1 MKAKQYTILIVA
13 LCLPATAAA
22 RPYTLDEIL
31 AMARKGNPGLAA
43 GAQAT
48 AGIQAQLL
56 EARRNYYPT
65 GELNSFLAQAP
76 EIRCYDSNN
85 QRNEYNCT
93 NTGEETV
100 GVGTEGF
107 LKGIT
112 PKGIFTRTEVK
123 LIQPIYTFGKI
134 SAGVAAAESG
144 VKASQ
149 NRQFGLVADLELNVR
164 KAYWGAKLAREIL
177 ATLTEGRGYLEKAQ
191 KKVEDDLTEG
201 TGEASVTDRLRLRTM
216 RAEIEARILEAKR
229 MSDLAHGG
237 LRALVGPNAPPDLD
251 VDEDAIAAVQVRDRP
266 LADYENAALQSRP
279 EVKALENM
287 VAAKRELAE
296 VEWRRQYPDIV
307 LIGTAAY
314 AYASSVDTPHNAFAN
329 NPFHTLGAGLA
340 AGFRMPLDLGQ
351 KNARAAKLRA
361 EAEEAEQ
368 KRREALSGISFEVEK
383 AHTEL
388 KEAEDRMKVVKAG
401 EKAGRQWIAA
411 IAQNQALG
419 LSESRDFSDAL
430 LAFFQARIR
439 YLQSMYDYNV
449 AAASLTRATGVDVS
463 SRAGYQAHLPA
474 NAEIMRLSGSRGEAL
489 RERVL

>member
-1 MKAKQYTILIVA
+1 MRFHAGQTRKSRPRIMMKAKLYPILIVV
-13 LCLPATAAA
+13 LCLPAPAMAK
-22 RPYTLDEIL
+22 PYKLDEIL
-31 AMARKGNPGLAA
+31 DLARKGNPGLAA
-43 GAQAT
+43 GERAT

-65 GELNSFLAQAP
+65 GELNSLLAQSP
-76 EIRCYDSNN
+76 RIRCQDPNNPAVNEDNCVKTDAVGYDSSGLLNA
-85 QRNEYNCT
+85 
-93 NTGEETV
+93 
-100 GVGTEGF
+100 
-107 LKGIT
+107 IT
-112 PKGIFTRTEVK
+112 PAGVFTRTELK
-123 LIQPIYTFGKI
+123 LVQPIYTFGKI

-177 ATLTEGRGYLEKAQ
+177 ATLKEGSGYLEKAQ
-191 KKVEDDLTEG
+191 KKIEDELADG
-201 TGEASVTDRLRLRTM
+201 SGEASVTDRLRLRTM
-216 RAEIEARILEAKR
+216 RAEIDARILEAQR
-229 MSDLAHGG
+229 MSDLAHSG
-237 LRALVGPNAPPDLD
+237 LRALVGPEAPPDLD
-251 VDEDAIAAVQVRDRP
+251 VDENAIEAVHIQNQP
-266 LADYENAALQSRP
+266 LIQYEEAALRSRP

-287 VAAKRELAE
+287 VAAKRELAN

-314 AYASSVDTPHNAFAN
+314 AYASSVDTPHNAFAS
-329 NPFHTLGAGLA
+329 NPFHTMGAGLA

-368 KRREALSGISFEVEK
+368 KRREALNGISFEVEK

-388 KEAEDRMKVVKAG
+388 REAEERMKVVKAG

-411 IAQNQALG
+411 IAQNLAVG

-430 LAFFQARIR
+430 LAFFQARVR

-449 AAASLTRATGVDVS
+449 AAAALTRASGIDVT
-463 SRAGYQAHLPA
+463 A
-474 NAEIMRLSGSRGEAL
+474 SGP
-489 RERVL
+489 